1 MMCAC
6 EAAHRGLRCMKNVS
20 CMSRAGWSG
29 AKFSEE
35 NTCQSSSI
43 SGPSAMVKPS
53 RRKMSTISSR
63 TRLSGWRV
71 PMGMGEGVRVRS
83 RPAGSSS
90 LDDSASRRPLM
101 VSVARSLSRLSN
113 CPISF
118 FWSAGT
124 VRKSL
129 KSEAIRPFLLR
140 YLMRSSSTSAGVEA
154 VSACI
159 SLLRFSMRCF
169 IAEKCI

>member
-1 MMCAC
+1 
-6 EAAHRGLRCMKNVS
+6 
-20 CMSRAGWSG
+20 
-29 AKFSEE
+29 
-35 NTCQSSSI
+35 
-43 SGPSAMVKPS
+43 
-53 RRKMSTISSR
+53 
-63 TRLSGWRV
+63 
-71 PMGMGEGVRVRS
+71 MGEGVRVRS

-90 LDDSASRRPLM
+90 LDDRASRRPLM

-129 KSEAIRPFLLR
+129 KSEAIKPFLLR

-169 IAEKCI
+169 IAEKCVKAERIVWPSGFYRAKIRKIPQISVLSNLVFIYVGCVVALTLVVVNVFGLALCLAAQGYGQ